1 MSAATKYVT
10 PEVILTLI
18 TRDHAETEVCEH
30 SDLRLVKRLCL
41 GEIFVCEDCGAEV
54 EYEVDP

>member
-18 TRDHAETEVCEH
+18 TREHTDAACEH

-41 GEIFVCEDCGAEV
+41 GEIFVCEDCGADV
-54 EYEVDP
+54 DYEVDP